1 MEGGPPRQGSSV
13 RRRVVLVLAV
23 LLAVTPMVVGA
34 ADAIA
39 SDWVPFGD
47 EAALGVRADDVF
59 SPRSPLLGMPASS
72 VLPGDLPNHPG
83 PLLYWWYAPFVEVAG
98 IGAGLVVGAALLGA
112 LTATAIVLMTFQRAG
127 LPAAV
132 GSAVLIV
139 ALVASLY
146 GAAPIVSPLNA
157 DVVLLPLLFVC
168 FLAWW
173 IADGERRLV
182 PVAIVVAS
190 LVAQA
195 YLPYLPAAAGALV
208 VSAGFLL
215 HDRRRHRHRHRDR
228 RRPDPPAPPAEPSDA
243 RRADRTLPRAQLG
256 VLGVLVLTLA
266 VATVPVLV
274 LVLVVAVA
282 VGSGLVALTVGA
294 VMAVRRWV
302 LPSRTR
308 TWSAVALAACWAVPL
323 AEAAA
328 NHGGNV
334 AALWREARAPTPT
347 EGVDRALEVAATAG
361 RLPPLVSDHIS
372 EQALANPPLGLA
384 VVGVALGVVLI
395 AWAARR
401 RSRDDLALML
411 VAAGALVAGALS
423 VARAPADDAWI
434 AVRFN
439 WVLVV
444 SAFWTYATVRT
455 SIRWADRRVHT
466 PTTRRTL
473 QAVAAGAAALVL
485 AVGLPQ
491 ALSLDDNYEPWLQD
505 AVPSLGD
512 DVAEVYRPDGRVL
525 VLEAGGVPYWE
536 LARGLTADLSERGWT
551 TATENLVHYFGPAR
565 DARVLPVDAVVH
577 VVPAELPLP
586 PEGGRRLASYR
597 PEGWDPVEAR
607 RLAAAVRAHVVAEG
621 PLELTEAG
629 AADLHQHLYGHV
641 PGACEPARWQRTQCV
656 GPDAFVEDPQRLL
669 DLDPSL
675 LVQLYRAGA
684 IRSPVLPEGLRVDL
698 ALRTAALPVDVF
710 VVPSPGAAADE
721 DRATAPPGSS

>member
-1 MEGGPPRQGSSV
+1 M

-23 LLAVTPMVVGA
+23 LLAVIPMVVGA

-98 IGAGLVVGAALLGA
+98 IAVGLTLGAALLGA
-112 LTATAIVLMTFQRAG
+112 LTATAIVVMTFRRAG
-127 LPAAV
+127 LAAAV
-132 GSAVLIV
+132 GSAVLV
-139 ALVASLY
+139 VVLVASLY

-182 PVAIVVAS
+182 PVAIVVVS

-195 YLPYLPAAAGALV
+195 YLPYLPAAAGALL

-215 HDRRRHRHRHRDR
+215 HDRRRHRNRHR
-228 RRPDPPAPPAEPSDA
+228 RRPDPPAPRAEPTHT
-243 RRADRTLPRAQLG
+243 RRPGRTVPRAQLG
-256 VLGVLVLTLA
+256 FVGVLVLTLA
-266 VATVPVLV
+266 VATVP
-274 LVLVVAVA
+274 VLVVAVA

-328 NHGGNV
+328 NQGGNV

-347 EGVDRALEVAATAG
+347 EGVDRALELAATAG

-372 EQALANPPLGLA
+372 EQALADPPLGLA
-384 VVGVALGVVLI
+384 VFGVALGVVLI

-411 VAAGALVAGALS
+411 VAAGSVVAGALS

-434 AVRFN
+434 AVRVN

-444 SAFWTYATVRT
+444 GAFWTYATVRT
-455 SIRWADRRVHT
+455 AIRWADRRVAA
-466 PTTRRTL
+466 PTTRRAL

-485 AVGLPQ
+485 AVVLPQ

-512 DVAEVYRPDGRVL
+512 DVAEAYRPDGRVL

-536 LARGLTADLSERGWT
+536 LARGLTADLSERGWS

-577 VVPAELPLP
+577 VVPADLPLP

-597 PEGWDPVEAR
+597 PEGWDPVAAR

-641 PGACEPARWQRTQCV
+641 PGACEPARWRRTQCV

-684 IRSPVLPEGLRVDL
+684 IRSPVLPEGRRVDL

-710 VVPSPGAAADE
+710 VVPSPGAAAGKG
-721 DRATAPPGSS
+721 RATAPPGSS

>member
-1 MEGGPPRQGSSV
+1 MEGGPPRQGSSA

-23 LLAVTPMVVGA
+23 VLAVIPVVVGA
-34 ADAIA
+34 ADAIT
-39 SDWVPFGD
+39 SGWVPFGD

-98 IGAGLVVGAALLGA
+98 IAVGLTLGAALLGA

-132 GSAVLIV
+132 GSAVLV
-139 ALVASLY
+139 VVLVASLF

-195 YLPYLPAAAGALV
+195 YLPYLPVAAGALL

-215 HDRRRHRHRHRDR
+215 HDRRRHRHRDR
-228 RRPDPPAPPAEPSDA
+228 RRPDPPAPRAEPTDA
-243 RRADRTLPRAQLG
+243 QRPDRMLPRAQFG
-256 VLGVLVLTLA
+256 FLGVLVLTLA
-266 VATVPVLV
+266 VATVPM
-274 LVLVVAVA
+274 LVVAVA
-282 VGSGLVALTVGA
+282 VGSALVAFALAA
-294 VMAVRRWV
+294 VTAARRWV

-308 TWSAVALAACWAVPL
+308 TWSALALVVCWAAPA
-323 AEAAA
+323 AEAVA

-334 AALWREARAPTPT
+334 VALWREGRAPTPT
-347 EGVDRALEVAATAG
+347 QGLDRALEVAAAAG
-361 RLPPLVSDHIS
+361 RMPPLVVDHVS
-372 EQALANPPLGLA
+372 EQALAQPPLGFVA
-384 VVGVALGVVLI
+384 VGLALGVTLTV
-395 AWAARR
+395 WAARR

-444 SAFWTYATVRT
+444 SAFWAYATVRT
-455 SIRWADRRVHT
+455 SIRWADRRVDT
-466 PTTRRTL
+466 PTTRRAL

-485 AVGLPQ
+485 AVVLPQ

-505 AVPSLGD
+505 AVPALGD
-512 DVAEVYRPDGRVL
+512 DVAEEYRPDGRVL
-525 VLEAGGVPYWE
+525 ILEAGGVPYWE

-577 VVPAELPLP
+577 VVPADLPLP

-597 PEGWDPVEAR
+597 PEGWDPVEAQQ
-607 RLAAAVRAHVVAEG
+607 LAAAVRAHVVAEG

-641 PGACEPARWQRTQCV
+641 PGACEPARWERTQCV

-669 DLDPSL
+669 DLEPSL

-684 IRSPVLPEGLRVDL
+684 IRSPVLPTALRVDL
-698 ALRTAALPVDVF
+698 ARRTAALPVEVF

-721 DRATAPPGSS
+721 ARATAPAGSS